1 MNATTVFGKVKGTGM
16 ENSKWR
22 GWFDFAT
29 LMAII
34 GLAFNAGIEY
44 NKIDVLTI
52 NQASIH
58 KDIQSVRDNEEP
70 LNERVARMEAILQDI
85 RDELRQ
91 SNEAQRK

>member
-1 MNATTVFGKVKGTGM
+1 MDNT
-16 ENSKWR
+16 KWR

-29 LMAII
+29 VMAFV

-44 NKIDVLTI
+44 DKIEVI
-52 NQASIH
+52 SSNQKAIH
-58 KDIQSVRDNEEP
+58 AEIQTVRDNEEP
-70 LNERVARMEAILQDI
+70 LTERVARMEAILQDI

>member
-1 MNATTVFGKVKGTGM
+1 MNATTVFAKVKGKGM
-16 ENSKWR
+16 ENTKWR
-22 GWFDFAT
+22 GWFDFSI

-52 NQASIH
+52 NQASNR
-58 KDIQSVRDNEEP
+58 KDIQTVRDNEEP
-70 LNERVARMEAILQDI
+70 LSERVARMEAILQDI